1 MAPRKNSKEVID
13 FTSYIPKNKTYTKT
27 ELDNYSKELIS
38 LLLNEDF
45 TNERIKELF
54 GIFLS
59 SFVSSISFDIKNKKT
74 DKYLIINLFT
84 SFILS
89 KYKDFSILIK
99 CIDNLF

>member
-1 MAPRKNSKEVID
+1 MASRKNSKEVIN
-13 FTSYIPKNKTYTKT
+13 FTSYIPKNKTYSKI

-38 LLLNEDF
+38 LFLNEDF
-45 TNERIKELF
+45 TSEKIKELF

>member
-1 MAPRKNSKEVID
+1 MASRENTKEVID
-13 FTSYIPKNKTYTKT
+13 FTLFIPNKKTYTKT

-84 SFILS
+84 SFVLS